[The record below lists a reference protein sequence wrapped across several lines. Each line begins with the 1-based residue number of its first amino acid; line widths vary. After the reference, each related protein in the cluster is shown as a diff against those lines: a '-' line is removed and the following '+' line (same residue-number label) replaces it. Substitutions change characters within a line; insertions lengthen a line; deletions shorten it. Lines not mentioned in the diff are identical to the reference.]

1 MGRDPDE
8 GIEMSRSKIIVSCG
22 WILLALYVG
31 IESFKLGLG
40 TFHSPE
46 PGFMPFLVGT
56 IIGLL
61 GFIILFS
68 EWKHSKAEI
77 EWKAVQWGKIG
88 MILMGIMIYAA
99 LLQTLGYL
107 LTTFLI
113 MGLFFK
119 IFGLQRWTLMILYSF
134 LATLAIYLIFD
145 VWLQCQFP
153 KGFLRM

>member
-1 MGRDPDE
+1 MTRA
-8 GIEMSRSKIIVSCG
+8 KIIFSFA
-22 WILLALYVG
+22 WILLALYVC

-46 PGFMPFLVGT
+46 PGFMPFLVGV

-61 GFIILFS
+61 GLIILFI
-68 EWKHSKAEI
+68 EWKHRQAEI
-77 EWKAVQWGKIG
+77 DWKTVKWRKIAIILLGILFYAV
-88 MILMGIMIYAA
+88 
-99 LLQTLGYL
+99 LLRTLGYL

-119 IFGLQRWTLMILYSF
+119 IFGLQRWTFIILYSL

-153 KGFLRM
+153 RGFLRM